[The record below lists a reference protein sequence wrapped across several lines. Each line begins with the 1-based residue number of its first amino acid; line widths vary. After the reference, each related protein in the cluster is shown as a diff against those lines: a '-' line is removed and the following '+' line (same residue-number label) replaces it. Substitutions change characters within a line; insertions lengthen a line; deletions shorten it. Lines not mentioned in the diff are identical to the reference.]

1 MRGYEV
7 TNQDAMLL
15 SDRRDQIR
23 GRRRTLERRL
33 DDGYQRIE
41 EALRDGADVGAWEDF
56 WIQLLREYE
65 AVCEDLSVAA

>member
-1 MRGYEV
+1 MRGYGT
-7 TNQDAMLL
+7 TNEDALLL

-41 EALRDGADVGAWEDF
+41 EALREGDDVGAWEDF

-65 AVCEDLSVAA
+65 GVCEDFSVAA